1 MKKPGITVHFLSNGR
16 SRTSLLRLPHSQM
29 EYEAGRLQIRTEV
42 RIRAPL
48 SVVWHVV
55 AGSMPE
61 IWCVLPP
68 LGKMNILTDVCGVGQ
83 ESDRVSMGCLLE
95 AFVPERTHSQEE
107 SGVGRGIASCLAAPS

>member
-1 MKKPGITVHFLSNGR
+1 MVHHSPFTTHPLTYNTRRVMKKPGITVQFLSNGR

-68 LGKMNILTDVCGVGQ
+68 LGKD
-83 ESDRVSMGCLLE
+83 E
-95 AFVPERTHSQEE
+95 
-107 SGVGRGIASCLAAPS
+107 